1 MFTEEISCNEGL
13 FLCSGA
19 LSKARYRGHI
29 SIFQTTTVFDA
40 LSSVVIVSRGRL
52 VRKAG
57 ELQRNM
63 SLLRFLLDHVTLT
76 VCMKF

>member
-40 LSSVVIVSRGRL
+40 LSSVVIVEGDWL
-52 VRKAG
+52 GKPANFKG
-57 ELQRNM
+57 ACL
-63 SLLRFLLDHVTLT
+63 
-76 VCMKF
+76 C